1 MKFNSSQIVSRVFH
15 LASLLGNRHAVKL
28 LICHQITSTNRARI
42 RLRFISRIILSKY
55 FYYSVYHYNVSS
67 VYLNTQGPD
76 RIDLYS
82 ESAVKK
88 EEEASSTCISGVLRL
103 IYSNTCCLVLVLIRI
118 KRHNLALSARM
129 TATK

>member
-1 MKFNSSQIVSRVFH
+1 MKFNSSQLVGRVFH
-15 LASLLGNRHAVKL
+15 LASLLGNRYAVKL
-28 LICHQITSTNRARI
+28 LTCHQITSTNRARI
-42 RLRFISRIILSKY
+42 RLRFVSHIILSKY
-55 FYYSVYHYNVSS
+55 FYSVYHYNVSS
-67 VYLNTQGPD
+67 VYLNAQGPD

-88 EEEASSTCISGVLRL
+88 KEEASSTCISGALRL
-103 IYSNTCCLVLVLIRI
+103 IYSNTCCLVLVLICI